1 MPQLTLK
8 PTHKCVVAYYEN
20 LKQFEKLGMKHEG
33 AVRSAF
39 HELLETCARQFDW
52 KLVPE
57 YPLLRKGKVPLK
69 ADGALLDNYGL
80 SHGIW
85 EAKDSADDLEKEIK
99 SKFAIGY
106 PTKNILF
113 WQCDHV
119 VFCQTSERDIIT
131 QEIEKVI
138 FL

>member
-8 PTHKCVVAYYEN
+8 PTHRCVVAYYEN

-80 SHGIW
+80 SHGLW
-85 EAKDSADDLEKEIK
+85 EAKDSADDLEKK
-99 SKFAIGY
+99 SKANSPSAIRAKTFSSRNRSRPCFINRDNAPSK
-106 PTKNILF
+106 PT
-113 WQCDHV
+113 
-119 VFCQTSERDIIT
+119 
-131 QEIEKVI
+131 
-138 FL
+138 